1 MYTSNIINCGMR
13 IKELTKVFIAGDS
26 MPIEPT
32 FGMIREAAS
41 LPIVKIRMAMIDRES
56 AVYPDRDQ
64 DVIFSKYNSM
74 CDKVL
79 RQTYIENDCTDGGYA
94 GTELEDGESWENIST
109 IWDIEED
116 ITMDGSWT

>member
-1 MYTSNIINCGMR
+1 M
-13 IKELTKVFIAGDS
+13 TKVFIAGDS
-26 MPIEPT
+26 VPIEPT
-32 FGMIREAAS
+32 FAMIREAAS
-41 LPIVKIRMAMIDRES
+41 LPIVKVRMAMIDRES

-64 DVIFSKYNSM
+64 DMIFSKYNSM

-109 IWDIEED
+109 LWDSN
-116 ITMDGSWT
+116 DGSSASGEDRTI